1 MIYVDADFPSERN
14 NRLIC
19 SRNEY
24 ENDNLIQITDK
35 NIIRTE
41 DYGDEDV
48 IKIISDIQSCTIH
61 IDASIADDFKDV
73 NRISFIRW
81 YYYNP
86 AYSIRGNTIEKTMNN
101 DGSITF
107 KIA

>member
-14 NRLIC
+14 HKVILD
-19 SRNEY
+19 RNEY
-24 ENDNLIQITDK
+24 EDDNLIKITDK

-48 IKIISDIQSCTIH
+48 TKMVSEVQSCTIH

-73 NRISFIRW
+73 THINFLRW
-81 YYYNP
+81 YYYMP
-86 AYSIRGNTIEKTMNN
+86 AYNIRGMTIEKTMND

-107 KIA
+107 KVA